1 MLKSCCLRATEAL
14 AVALPAR
21 KVRSHHPHA
30 DFICLHNAVTT
41 TSYCIGDRNRFLID
55 IHTRIC
61 RLFDLPKNAT
71 EPPRSR
77 GVYLIITPRD
87 RPKAIYI

>member
-1 MLKSCCLRATEAL
+1 MLKSCCLRAAEAL

-41 TSYCIGDRNRFLID
+41 TSYGIGDRNRFLID
-55 IHTRIC
+55 IHTHEYVDYFIY
-61 RLFDLPKNAT
+61 PKT
-71 EPPRSR
+71 RQSR
-77 GVYLIITPRD
+77 RARHGVYLIITPRD
-87 RPKAIYI
+87 RL